1 MRIFAI
7 YGFVVN
13 RDIVNFI
20 LWAAARLVVGSG
32 GQNDMSDQYNVS
44 LGVCNVKIRKSLMGA
59 KRGSFRDA
67 SGYEL

>member
-1 MRIFAI
+1 MSLVICKGPFLSTKRHLLRIFAI

-32 GQNDMSDQYNVS
+32 GQ
-44 LGVCNVKIRKSLMGA
+44 K
-59 KRGSFRDA
+59 
-67 SGYEL
+67 